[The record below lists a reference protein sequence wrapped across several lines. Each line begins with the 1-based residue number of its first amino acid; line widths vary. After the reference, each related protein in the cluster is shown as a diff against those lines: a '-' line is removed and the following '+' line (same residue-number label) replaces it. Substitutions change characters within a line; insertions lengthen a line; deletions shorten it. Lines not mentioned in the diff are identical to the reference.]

1 MINRIISTH
10 IDGKLINAKRFCF
23 TATGDLSEAVKRD
36 MERFVRK
43 LNRKHEKELLRVE
56 YSGKS
61 SILMTDEA
69 RKQMKMIVSVPDEAE
84 LTIKEMKS
92 LF

>member
-36 MERFVRK
+36 MEKFVRK
-43 LNRKHEKELLRVE
+43 LNRKHDKELLRVCLYL
-56 YSGKS
+56 YSSLLFYFQLLYGLCILCSLPS
-61 SILMTDEA
+61 SIL
-69 RKQMKMIVSVPDEAE
+69 K
-84 LTIKEMKS
+84 
-92 LF
+92 